1 MKPLLSILL
10 ISLLST
16 SLLSN
21 ETKKEIQMTD
31 EEFLKQFMQ
40 LDQEV
45 EEAKIKTKAM
55 KEKTKELEKL
65 EKTVDE
71 LAQTL
76 GIDK

>member
-21 ETKKEIQMTD
+21 ETKKQTTMTD

-40 LDQEV
+40 LDKEV
-45 EEAKIKTKAM
+45 EEAKAKTKA
-55 KEKTKELEKL
+55 LEKL
-65 EKTVDE
+65 EKKVDE
-71 LAQTL
+71 LAKTI
-76 GIDK
+76 GADK

>member
-1 MKPLLSILL
+1 MKTLLSILL
-10 ISLLST
+10 LST
-16 SLLSN
+16 SLISN

-40 LDQEV
+40 LDKEV
-45 EEAKIKTKAM
+45 EEEKAKTKAM

-76 GIDK
+76 GVDK